1 MTTTL
6 QARVDDQ
13 LAHAARERAENQ
25 GVSLSRY
32 LINLVHQDLAEA
44 EEAEFWRSFT
54 DYYDDPRHVAE
65 AQAEAERYAD
75 TLTDGVDDAARD
87 AG

>member
-1 MTTTL
+1 MLTTL
-6 QARVDDQ
+6 QPRVDDQ
-13 LAHAARERAENQ
+13 LASAACERAETQ

-32 LINLVHQDLAEA
+32 LINLVRQDLAQA

-65 AQAEAERYAD
+65 AQAEAERYAHTPD
-75 TLTDGVDDAARD
+75 RRSG
-87 AG
+87 

>member
-1 MTTTL
+1 MPTTL

-13 LAHAARERAENQ
+13 LATAARERAENQ

-32 LINLVHQDLAEA
+32 LINLVQQDLARA

-65 AQAEAERYAD
+65 AQMEAERYSH
-75 TLTDGVDDAARD
+75 TLTDGLDDPAGDAR
-87 AG
+87 